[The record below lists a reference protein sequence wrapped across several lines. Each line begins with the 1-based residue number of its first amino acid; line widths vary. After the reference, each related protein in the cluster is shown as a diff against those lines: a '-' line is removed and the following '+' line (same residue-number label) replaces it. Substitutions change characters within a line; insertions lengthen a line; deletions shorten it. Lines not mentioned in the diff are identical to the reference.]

1 MCVRACVCARA
12 CLCETIESAAASAGD
27 TAAQLQTVF
36 AFFSPR
42 KGGCKASAK
51 EKTEGKNEGKF
62 FFSLLCV
69 SALGGEDMSSAQK
82 EGGRKWCKGKK
93 TYFSFFF
100 CLTQSARGRVKWRER
115 LEWREEDHIPIPL
128 YTTYGVRLKQFIWLN
143 HRNIVF

>member
-62 FFSLLCV
+62 FFLFY
-69 SALGGEDMSSAQK
+69 ALARWEGKICHRHKKKGEENGAR
-82 EGGRKWCKGKK
+82 EK
-93 TYFSFFF
+93 TYFAFFF
-100 CLTQSARGRVKWRER
+100 CLSQSARGRVKWRER